1 MKDPIRIL
9 RLEVE
14 SLDEKLDSLEE
25 YIISSNYDLSPLI
38 EYEFL
43 ELLEYHNYKIGKIL
57 DFIAKSGIE
66 FNAQFEPVVSPD
78 PRIKFLANMRL
89 LLFIDKMK
97 IAFICWFY
105 LHTQSQEILL
115 MQIIPELADLEFE

>member
-14 SLDEKLDSLEE
+14 SLDEKLDFLEE
-25 YIISSNYDLSPLI
+25 QIILNDYDLASLI

-43 ELLEYHNYKIGKIL
+43 ELFEYHDYKIGKIL
-57 DFIAKSGIE
+57 DFIAKNGIE
-66 FNAQFEPVVSPD
+66 FDAQFEPVTSPD

-105 LHTQSQEILL
+105 LQTQSQEILL
-115 MQIIPELADLEFE
+115 MQIIPEIADLEF